1 MEILKQPIRHPSA
14 WKGSDFRSKEDIT
27 LRFEAEHLEEIDR
40 TLQAAVQAGLRLETV
55 ERRHFELPRTA
66 SLLQAAREALRLGR
80 GIVILRGIDVSRYSV
95 PELEM
100 IYWGIGTHLGVGV
113 SQSVLGDRLG
123 HVQDKT
129 ATDPHARA
137 YRNKQ
142 ELTPHTDTSDIV
154 GLMCVRTAREGGVS
168 IASSVAA
175 VHNALLAQ
183 FPEYLEPLYE
193 GFPYHRRGENLPG
206 EAPITPHRIPV
217 FSYVEGQLSCRYTR
231 SYIETAAREGGA
243 PLSQLQVD
251 ALNCLE
257 RLTYEFAFE
266 FQLDPGEIYLLNN
279 YTVLHARTA
288 FENWPEPEKARLL
301 LRLWLTAD
309 DWRPLDPRI
318 NATRSGIAAQDGKLP
333 SFERSFG
340 SGRIAT
346 QRN

>member
-1 MEILKQPIRHPSA
+1 MEILKQPIHHPSA

-27 LRFEAEHLEEIDR
+27 QHFEEEHLEEIDR
-40 TLQAAVQAGLRLETV
+40 TLKAAVSAGLRLETL
-55 ERRHFELPRTA
+55 ERRHFELPITA
-66 SLLQAAREALRLGR
+66 SFLRSVREELRMGS
-80 GIVILRGIDVSRYSV
+80 GITILRGIEVSRYSL

-123 HVQDKT
+123 YVQDKT

-142 ELTPHTDTSDIV
+142 ELTPHTDTSDLV
-154 GLMCVRTAREGGVS
+154 GLMCVRTARAGGVS
-168 IASSVAA
+168 IASSVAE

-183 FPEYLEPLYE
+183 FPHYLEPLYE
-193 GFPYHRRGENLPG
+193 GFHYHRRGENLPG
-206 EAPITPHRIPV
+206 EASITPHRIPV
-217 FSYVEGQLSCRYTR
+217 FSYVDGQLSCRYTR
-231 SYIETAAREGGA
+231 SYIETAAREGGT
-243 PLSQLQVD
+243 PLSQLQVE

-266 FQLDPGEIYLLNN
+266 FQLDPGEIYLINN

-309 DWRPLDPRI
+309 DWRALDPRI
-318 NATRSGIAAQDGKLP
+318 TATRSGIAAQEGKLP
-333 SFERSFG
+333 SFERAFG
-340 SGRIAT
+340 SGRMAT
-346 QRN
+346 ERS